1 MGEHYKAEIIA
12 SIPSNEDISLYSEGK
27 FIDLC
32 RGPHVPS
39 TGKLKVFKLT
49 KLAGAYWRGDS
60 RNEMLQR
67 IYGTAW
73 AKKED
78 LELYLHRLEEAEKR
92 DHRKLGRA
100 LDLFHLQDEAPGMVF
115 WHPKGWT
122 IWQQVEQTM
131 RRVYQDN
138 GYQEIKCPM
147 ILDRSLWERSGHW
160 ENFKEQMFFTESE
173 KREFAIKP
181 MNCPGHVMVFNS
193 DMRSYRDLPLRYGE
207 FGSCHRNEPSGALHG
222 VMRVRAFTQ
231 DDGHIFCSEEQIQSE
246 CTAFNR
252 LALEVY
258 KDFGFDDIVI
268 KLALRPD
275 KRLGSDETW
284 DRAENAL
291 REALKACAVEWVELP
306 GEGAFYGPKIEYHLK
321 DSLGRSWQCGTMQV
335 DYSMPAQLSAE
346 YVAEDNTR
354 KVPVMLHRAI
364 VGSLERFIAILIEH
378 YAGALPLWL
387 SPHQVVVMT
396 ITDRQADYARAVA
409 ERLKSAGFR
418 AQTDL
423 RNEKINYKIRE
434 HSLQKLPY
442 QVILGDKELQAQQV
456 AVRTRAGEDLGAMP
470 LDAFIDRLETEAAS
484 RP

>member
-1 MGEHYKAEIIA
+1 M
-12 SIPSNEDISLYSEGK
+12 
-27 FIDLC
+27 
-32 RGPHVPS
+32 
-39 TGKLKVFKLT
+39 
-49 KLAGAYWRGDS
+49 
-60 RNEMLQR
+60 
-67 IYGTAW
+67 
-73 AKKED
+73 
-78 LELYLHRLEEAEKR
+78 
-92 DHRKLGRA
+92 
-100 LDLFHLQDEAPGMVF
+100 
-115 WHPKGWT
+115 
-122 IWQQVEQTM
+122 
-131 RRVYQDN
+131 
-138 GYQEIKCPM
+138 
-147 ILDRSLWERSGHW
+147 
-160 ENFKEQMFFTESE
+160 
-173 KREFAIKP
+173 
-181 MNCPGHVMVFNS
+181 
-193 DMRSYRDLPLRYGE
+193 
-207 FGSCHRNEPSGALHG
+207 
-222 VMRVRAFTQ
+222 
-231 DDGHIFCSEEQIQSE
+231 
-246 CTAFNR
+246 
-252 LALEVY
+252 
-258 KDFGFDDIVI
+258 
-268 KLALRPD
+268 
-275 KRLGSDETW
+275 
-284 DRAENAL
+284 
-291 REALKACAVEWVELP
+291 EWVELP

-396 ITDRQADYARAVA
+396 ITDRQAAYAQAVA

-484 RP
+484 CP

>member
-1 MGEHYKAEIIA
+1 
-12 SIPSNEDISLYSEGK
+12 
-27 FIDLC
+27 
-32 RGPHVPS
+32 
-39 TGKLKVFKLT
+39 
-49 KLAGAYWRGDS
+49 
-60 RNEMLQR
+60 
-67 IYGTAW
+67 
-73 AKKED
+73 
-78 LELYLHRLEEAEKR
+78 
-92 DHRKLGRA
+92 
-100 LDLFHLQDEAPGMVF
+100 
-115 WHPKGWT
+115 
-122 IWQQVEQTM
+122 
-131 RRVYQDN
+131 
-138 GYQEIKCPM
+138 
-147 ILDRSLWERSGHW
+147 
-160 ENFKEQMFFTESE
+160 
-173 KREFAIKP
+173 
-181 MNCPGHVMVFNS
+181 
-193 DMRSYRDLPLRYGE
+193 
-207 FGSCHRNEPSGALHG
+207 
-222 VMRVRAFTQ
+222 MRVRAFTQ

-252 LALEVY
+252 LALNVY
-258 KDFGFDDIVI
+258 RDFGFTDIAI
-268 KLALRPD
+268 KLALRPE
-275 KRLGSDETW
+275 KRLGSDDTW

-378 YAGALPLWL
+378 HAGAMPLWL
-387 SPHQVVVMT
+387 SPHQVVVLT

-470 LDAFIDRLETEAAS
+470 LDAFIDRLATEAAS